1 MHKAMINW
9 LLIVFSIL
17 SIIIGVLKL
26 FIGFDNFTISIGS
39 NYVTIPNSTS
49 VLYVFLVNLIGGVSV
64 FYHSLKTITYKNKIN
79 HTNPVKLSKLEI
91 ISGVYSMLIALIMM
105 IKLFVLLAGF
115 GNNFVSYF
123 IIFLIVIGI
132 QGVYPILIIAL
143 VFKNLKN

>member
-1 MHKAMINW
+1 MHKVMINW

-26 FIGFDNFTISIGS
+26 FIGFDNYTISIGS

>member
-26 FIGFDNFTISIGS
+26 FIGFDNYTISIGS